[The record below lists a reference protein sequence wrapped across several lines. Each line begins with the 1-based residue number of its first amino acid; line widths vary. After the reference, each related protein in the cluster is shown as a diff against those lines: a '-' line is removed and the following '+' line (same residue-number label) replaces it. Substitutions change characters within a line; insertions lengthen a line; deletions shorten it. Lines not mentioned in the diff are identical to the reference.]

1 MRLPPPKR
9 EPKMP
14 LIVARRRRAR
24 GEDDGDGTE
33 GDASVPADASS
44 ISLAHASHPA
54 RHAGVG
60 DAFALWCATEAPL
73 GTDEVGGKKRCY
85 GRANRATTS
94 SHSRPRNA
102 TMQLRSRKRK
112 IDAYQ
117 PTFDPNLDIAT
128 VVFSHVQCV
137 GTRLRLAQVSKLWR
151 DASKLAAG
159 YPRRFDFSDAE
170 AKRLKTEDWR
180 KYSFLIDNDE
190 ALSLPREQVFEL
202 LESFRAT
209 FATIDMWVS
218 DAFIPKKHPVHFAAR
233 IGSVRMLKWWRE
245 NDIPWPPKN
254 ACALLAVI
262 YGHLPPLQW
271 LHENG
276 CPLDEQACYFARA
289 GGNWH
294 CLRYLVDNECP
305 GWEEYAEKYAHR
317 LR

>member
-1 MRLPPPKR
+1 
-9 EPKMP
+9 
-14 LIVARRRRAR
+14 
-24 GEDDGDGTE
+24 
-33 GDASVPADASS
+33 
-44 ISLAHASHPA
+44 
-54 RHAGVG
+54 
-60 DAFALWCATEAPL
+60 
-73 GTDEVGGKKRCY
+73 
-85 GRANRATTS
+85 
-94 SHSRPRNA
+94 
-102 TMQLRSRKRK
+102 MQLRSGKRK

-128 VVFSHVQCV
+128 AVFSHVQCV
-137 GTRLRLAQVSKLWR
+137 GTRVRLATVSKLWR

-159 YPRRFDFSDAE
+159 YPRRFDISEVE

-180 KYSFLIDNDE
+180 KFSFLIDNDE

-202 LESFRAT
+202 VESL
-209 FATIDMWVS
+209 WVS
-218 DAFIPKKHPVHFAAR
+218 ETFLFSSEEKEEFLWHFAAR

-254 ACALLAVI
+254 ACVLLAVI
-262 YGHLPPLQW
+262 YGHLPALQW

-276 CPLDEQACYFARA
+276 CPLHGQACYFARA

-305 GWEEYAEKYAHR
+305 GWEEYAEKYADH